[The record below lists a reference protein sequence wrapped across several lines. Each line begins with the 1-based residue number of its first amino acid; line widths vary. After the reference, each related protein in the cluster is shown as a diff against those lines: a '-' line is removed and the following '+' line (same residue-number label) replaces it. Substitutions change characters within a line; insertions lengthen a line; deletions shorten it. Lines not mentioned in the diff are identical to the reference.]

1 MPRAK
6 PHVFDLPHRKMIRS
20 KPLNSWRIVA
30 PQERNLMSS
39 VLVVGTVA
47 LDSVETPTETRLR
60 VLGGSATYFS
70 YAASFFTKV
79 SLVGVVGEDFPS
91 EYRELLA
98 RRGVDLAGLTTQP
111 GGKTFYWRGR
121 YHENMN
127 DRETAE
133 VHLNVIADY
142 QPILPRAYRAIPYVF
157 LANSSPVTHLKVLEQ
172 MERPQL
178 VMADTMDLWI
188 ETQRDELLTLLPR
201 LDGLVLN
208 DAESRL
214 LSGEQNL
221 IRAGKAVH
229 ALGPRFVI
237 IKKGEHGSFLFSKD
251 GVFIL
256 PGYPTENVVDPTGA
270 GDTYAGGIMGAY
282 AEDPRPGPGRLRRAI
297 AYGTVVASLTV
308 EDFSLERLKRTNRA
322 EIDARLTDYRRMLEF

>member
-1 MPRAK
+1 M
-6 PHVFDLPHRKMIRS
+6 
-20 KPLNSWRIVA
+20 
-30 PQERNLMSS
+30 S

-47 LDSVETPTETRLR
+47 LDSVETPSETRHH

-70 YAASFFTKV
+70 YAASFFTQV
-79 SLVGVVGEDFPS
+79 SLVGVVGEDFPA
-91 EYRELLA
+91 EHRRLLA
-98 RRGVDLAGLTTQP
+98 GRGIDLTGLTTQP

-142 QPILPRAYRAIPYVF
+142 QPILPVAYRKIPYLF
-157 LANSSPVTHLKVLEQ
+157 LANSSPVTHMKVLEQ
-172 MERPQL
+172 IERPEL

-188 ETQRDELLTLLPR
+188 ETQRDELLQLLPR

-208 DAESRL
+208 DAEARL
-214 LSGEQNL
+214 LSDEQNL

-229 ALGPRFVI
+229 ALGPKFVI

-270 GDTYAGGIMGAY
+270 GDSYAGGIMGAY
-282 AEDPRPGPGRLRRAI
+282 AEDPRHGPGRLRRAI

-308 EDFSLERLKRTNRA
+308 EDFSLERLKRTSRA
-322 EIDARLTDYRRMLEF
+322 EIDQRLEEYRRMLEF